1 MKQAIKDL
9 VIAILFAP
17 IAFFYSVLAVW
28 LLWGWFVFP
37 ISYAQAAGIFLLAR
51 FLRGVNQDENKLSRP
66 VYLVAV
72 TIFILFGWIASRFL

>member
-17 IAFFYSVLAVW
+17 ISFFYSVLAVW

-37 ISYAQAAGIFLLAR
+37 ISYAKAVGIFLLAR
-51 FLRGVNQDENKLSRP
+51 FLRGVNQEESKLSRP
-66 VYLVAV
+66 VHLVAI
-72 TIFILFGWIASRFL
+72 TLFILFGWIASRFI